1 MFPDVEP
8 IFIVGC
14 VRSGTSAVVG
24 ALKNAGHIRGYNEGG
39 AIPLL
44 HRLLKETERFFQSF
58 SDEYLSNEKHY
69 IANLDRRAIETDLIN
84 VFTGQLI
91 EMMGRGRWLDKTP
104 EGPAMIRACPTL
116 LKAFPKAKFIFC
128 KRRAIENILS
138 RQRKFGTEPF
148 EVYCLNWAATM
159 SAWLEVRN
167 QLRGAS
173 IELDQRDMAVQPERA
188 ACAIRKLLDLRGEVG
203 RDIERILSSNR
214 FQQTRAVQDAIYIG
228 LDETGWSKNNRQ
240 IFLDVCMPMMQEY
253 GYSAKADDGPVTT
266 PIQLFVPVP
275 AAANVIRKCHVIDEP
290 WGFKKV
296 SEETMQLHPN
306 EGGKPAAEIRYL
318 AVKLSGHQAFR
329 ASLSLGHGRAH
340 PVEFGFRIENANGE
354 TCVSESRKVASDSPV
369 EWETNFDPL
378 DGVYDIVITTRMA
391 DESDSNSMARAWWTR
406 PRFE

>member
-14 VRSGTSAVVG
+14 VRTGTSAVVG

-203 RDIERILSSNR
+203 RDIERILSKLK
-214 FQQTRAVQDAIYIG
+214 VQIEGLAITHH
-228 LDETGWSKNNRQ
+228 L
-240 IFLDVCMPMMQEY
+240 
-253 GYSAKADDGPVTT
+253 
-266 PIQLFVPVP
+266 
-275 AAANVIRKCHVIDEP
+275 
-290 WGFKKV
+290 
-296 SEETMQLHPN
+296 
-306 EGGKPAAEIRYL
+306 
-318 AVKLSGHQAFR
+318 
-329 ASLSLGHGRAH
+329 
-340 PVEFGFRIENANGE
+340 
-354 TCVSESRKVASDSPV
+354 
-369 EWETNFDPL
+369 
-378 DGVYDIVITTRMA
+378 
-391 DESDSNSMARAWWTR
+391 
-406 PRFE
+406 